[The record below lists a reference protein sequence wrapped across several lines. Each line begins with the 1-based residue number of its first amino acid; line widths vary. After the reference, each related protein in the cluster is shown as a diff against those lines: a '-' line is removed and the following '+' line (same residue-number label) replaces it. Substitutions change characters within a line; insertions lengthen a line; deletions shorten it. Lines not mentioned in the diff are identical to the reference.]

1 MQNTGLPKLPP
12 DGVDRMDDNP
22 EVKTRAPIPWIVASA
37 VNPAVYAYARQE
49 TRRNLYRI
57 QLP

>member
-1 MQNTGLPKLPP
+1 
-12 DGVDRMDDNP
+12 MDDIP
-22 EVKTRAPIPWIVASA
+22 DAKTHAAIPWIVASA
-37 VNPAVYAYARQE
+37 VSPSVYAYVRQE